1 MLVISQPQMR
11 KLLDRL
17 TATKCRHMIDE
28 LSNGL
33 RTFTGEHRLPLP
45 QRTIHQPMRTHFTNQ
60 NGDRNL
66 FMPSTD
72 GILSTIKLLTVP
84 GNGDPARGLVVIS
97 KADGSPLG
105 LISAGPLTAFR
116 TALATMTMFVRSPLP
131 RENITVF
138 GAGPVAAWHARL
150 AILLYPD
157 EVKRVTFVGRS
168 PSRLHRFIRST
179 TYGLQQLSSH
189 VSVDSLSQN
198 DPTLYPNEL
207 QQLISTSDALFCCTP
222 STEPLFPHRYLEAE
236 ESDQQFKQ
244 RFISLVGSHKPDM
257 QEVEV
262 ETLLSGGGKVYVDT
276 KEGCLMEAGEIVK
289 AKLGEGDLTEIGEVF
304 RPGADIG
311 VEKGCNMVYKSVGFG
326 LMDLIVGKSLL
337 DVAKEEGVG
346 TKLTGF

>member
-1 MLVISQPQMR
+1 
-11 KLLDRL
+11 
-17 TATKCRHMIDE
+17 MIDE

-33 RTFTGEHRLPLP
+33 RTFTDEHRLPLP

-60 NGDRNL
+60 SGDRNL

-84 GNGDPARGLVVIS
+84 GNGDPAQGLVVIS
-97 KADGSPLG
+97 KADGRPLG

-131 RENITVF
+131 KENITVF

-150 AILLYPD
+150 AVLLYPD
-157 EVKRVTFVGRS
+157 EVQRVTFIGRS
-168 PSRLHRFIRST
+168 PARLRRLIQSAT
-179 TYGLQQLSSH
+179 DGLQQLSLD
-189 VSVDSLSQN
+189 VKVDSLSQN
-198 DPTLYPNEL
+198 DPSIYPDEL
-207 QQLISTSDALFCCTP
+207 QHRISTSDALFCCTS

-236 ESDQQFKQ
+236 ESGQNSKP

-276 KEGCLMEAGEIVK
+276 KEGCLTEAGEIVK

-304 RPGADIG
+304 QPGAVIG
-311 VEKGCNMVYKSVGFG
+311 VEKHCNIVYKSVGFG
-326 LMDLIVGKSLL
+326 LMDLIVGKLLL
-337 DVAKEEGVG
+337 DAAKEEGLG
-346 TKLTGF
+346 TKVKGF